1 MVIPKGILISTQY
14 ANNLLLNG
22 LNMIDGKGYCAN
34 LMSFVREVYGN
45 NEKALSEVDLLRL
58 RGCRVEVLVYPEYW
72 VIYPV
77 E

>member
-1 MVIPKGILISTQY
+1 
-14 ANNLLLNG
+14 
-22 LNMIDGKGYCAN
+22 MIDGKGYCAN